1 MKIEIGGGGLILG
14 MLGILFIGLK
24 LTNHIDWEWVWVLAP
39 FWAPVVLWVSF
50 IAGMFLLAAIGGG
63 IHSAYES
70 WRIRRRNRKR
80 YGF

>member
-1 MKIEIGGGGLILG
+1 MKIEIGGGGMILG

-24 LTNHIDWEWVWVLAP
+24 LTNHIDWSWVWVLTP
-39 FWAPVVLWVSF
+39 FWAPIILWLTLIVGAFF
-50 IAGMFLLAAIGGG
+50 IATIGAAI
-63 IHSAYES
+63 ED